1 MKKSILFILVVLS
14 VTFGYTQRVVH
25 DWENYISSV
34 GGKPVSVNV
43 DLGLGKVAPIK
54 ESPFVV
60 ILRVK
65 LRNPDQLGMPSLEEM
80 AGLDKLEGRLT
91 ELLARQVGAIF
102 AGRFTQR
109 GIREFYFYAP
119 DTVGYQK
126 AINQSLFSLNE
137 GEWLCQAK
145 RDEKWD
151 NYFTVLYP
159 SKLDQIKISSRK
171 QLETMGVA
179 EGRILKNIDIE
190 HYFEFEKIDDRTKF
204 LSSPAITGF
213 KIVEMPGM
221 PDKSKGKYVL
231 VLRRKEDPDFSWI
244 ERRIVP
250 LYNLCE
256 KNGGS
261 YKGWEQI
268 VK

>member
-1 MKKSILFILVVLS
+1 MKKSILFILVLLDVI
-14 VTFGYTQRVVH
+14 FGYAQRVVH

-34 GGKPVSVNV
+34 GGKPVSINV
-43 DLGLGKVAPIK
+43 DLGLAKVAPIK
-54 ESPFVV
+54 ENPFA
-60 ILRVK
+60 ILLRVQ
-65 LRNPDQLGMPSLEEM
+65 LRNPDERGMPRLEEM
-80 AGLDKLEGRLT
+80 NELDKLEGRLT
-91 ELLARQVGAIF
+91 ELLSRQTGAVF

-119 DTVGYQK
+119 DTSGYQK

-145 RDEKWD
+145 RDEKWE

-159 SKLDQIKISSRK
+159 SKLDQLKISSRK
-171 QLETMGVA
+171 QLEIMGVS
-179 EGRILKNIDIE
+179 EGRVLKNIEIE

-213 KIVEMPGM
+213 KIVEMSGL

-250 LYNLCE
+250 LHKLCE

>member
-1 MKKSILFILVVLS
+1 VKKTILFLLLNFFAF
-14 VTFGYTQRVVH
+14 FGYAQRVIH

-34 GGKPVSVNV
+34 GGKPVSINV
-43 DLGLGKVAPIK
+43 DLGLAKVAPIK
-54 ESPFVV
+54 ENPFVV
-60 ILRVK
+60 MLRVK
-65 LRNPDQLGMPSLEEM
+65 LRNPDQRGMPGIEEM
-80 AGLDKLEGRLT
+80 NELDRMEGRLT
-91 ELLARQVGAIF
+91 ELLSRQIGAVF

-119 DTVGYQK
+119 DTLGYQR
-126 AINQSLFSLNE
+126 AINQSLFSLND

-145 RDEKWD
+145 RDEKWE

-179 EGRILKNIDIE
+179 EGRVLRNLDIE

-204 LSSPAITGF
+204 LSSPEITGF
-213 KIVEMPGM
+213 KIVEMPGL
-221 PDKSKGKYVL
+221 PDKSRGKFQL

-250 LYNLCE
+250 LYKLTE
-256 KNGGS
+256 KIGGS